1 MWVDEIELTLRSGKG
16 GDGIVSFRR
25 EKGIEFG
32 GPDGGRGGDGGAVVF
47 VARASARSLASLRGR
62 RQVRAG
68 LGENGGPNNCSG
80 RSGDPVTVEVPP
92 GTVILREDGSVVA
105 DLFKA
110 GDSCEV
116 LAGGR
121 GGRGNSGFAS
131 GVEKAPRHRELG
143 EKGRVM
149 MVRLELRLIADV
161 GLVGLP
167 NAGKSTLLSRL
178 SAARPRIA
186 DYPFTTLEPML
197 GVVERGDVVFTL
209 ADLPGLIRGAH
220 AGKGLGIQFLRHVER
235 TRVVLHLVDGTAE
248 DPLDDYQ
255 AIREELAA
263 YGRGLDEKRSIV
275 AVTKAD
281 ALAPDQQSPIPGAF
295 LISSSSGQGLDE
307 LCRAVGALLESIP
320 PPEPLPSELVD
331 EEEDLPVA
339 VSRDEN
345 GFLLEGDAVRR
356 YLERRAPGDSAAWR
370 RFWRTLKRWG
380 VADELKRLGVKDG
393 DVVRVGDWE
402 LEYIDED

>member
-32 GPDGGRGGDGGAVVF
+32 GPDGGRGGDGGAVIF

-68 LGENGGPNNCSG
+68 AGEAGGPNN
-80 RSGDPVTVEVPP
+80 RSGHAGDSITVEVPP

-116 LAGGR
+116 IAGGR

-131 GVEKAPRHRELG
+131 GLEKAPRHRELG

-149 MVRLELRLIADV
+149 KARLELRLIADV

-186 DYPFTTLEPML
+186 AYPFTTLEPML
-197 GVVERGDVVFTL
+197 GVVERGGHVFTL

-220 AGKGLGIQFLRHVER
+220 AGKGLGIRFLRHVER
-235 TRVVLHLVDGTAE
+235 TRVVLHLVDGAAA
-248 DPLDDYQ
+248 DPLDDYH
-255 AIREELAA
+255 AIREELTA

-281 ALAPDQQSPIPGAF
+281 ALAPDYQLPIPGVF
-295 LISSSSGQGLDE
+295 LISALSGRGLDE
-307 LCRAVGALLESIP
+307 LCRAVGVLLESIP
-320 PPEPLPSELVD
+320 PPQPLPSELV
-331 EEEDLPVA
+331 EAEEDLPVA
-339 VSRDEN
+339 VRRDEN

-356 YLERRAPGDSAAWR
+356 YLERRAPEDAAAWR

-380 VADELKRLGVKDG
+380 VADELKRLGVQDG
-393 DVVRVGDWE
+393 DIVRVGDRE
-402 LEYIDED
+402 LEYVEED